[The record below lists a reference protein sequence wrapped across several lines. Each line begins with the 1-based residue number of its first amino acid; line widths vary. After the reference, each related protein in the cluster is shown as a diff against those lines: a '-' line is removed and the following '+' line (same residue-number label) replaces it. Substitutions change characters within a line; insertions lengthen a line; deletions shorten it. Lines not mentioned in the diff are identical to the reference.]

1 MEPFDTRER
10 CWLDLLLQHAV
21 PETVARSCIQ
31 DAADDAQLIAK
42 IKALASPGEGVERL
56 VQVLSFRE
64 AYKRPW
70 LNIFLLHGVPAKH
83 AIAVVDDTTGGLPEL
98 NATLR
103 RMVPGGGVEPV
114 IKEVRTCVWR
124 MCRVLF
130 WCACACACACAM
142 FMWVFP
148 FICPKIE
155 PQPCPSFAARFFS
168 RKR

>member
-70 LNIFLLHGVPAKH
+70 LNILLLHGVPAKF
-83 AIAVVDDTTGGLPEL
+83 AIPFVEDTFGGLPQLEA
-98 NATLR
+98 NLR
-103 RMVPGGGVEPV
+103 RIVSARLAEPV
-114 IKEVRTCVWR
+114 IKEVYKPVWR
-124 MCRVLF
+124 F
-130 WCACACACACAM
+130 
-142 FMWVFP
+142 
-148 FICPKIE
+148 
-155 PQPCPSFAARFFS
+155 
-168 RKR
+168 